1 MLYGFGK
8 CITLPNSERGKD
20 DPCHGRTLS
29 LESLEEVSE
38 RPTIP
43 WASCLMHHIASILKQ
58 GVTLIRILWSS
69 RKLVLNFLN

>member
-8 CITLPNSERGKD
+8 YITLPNSERRED
-20 DPCHGRTLS
+20 DPCHGRTM
-29 LESLEEVSE
+29 SLEEVSE